1 MLKNKIYKYITI
13 EIFKTFFTILF
24 AFTAIAWT
32 VRAVNFLDLVVE
44 NGHSINTYLLFSLL
58 NITNIIT
65 KFIPLTFLLSLIIVI
80 QKLERQ
86 NELIILWTTGLNK
99 IRLVNLFFKISL
111 IVFLMQ
117 LIFAIF
123 ITPNSLN
130 KSRSLIKT
138 SDFAS
143 ISSIIKINKFS
154 DSFEDVTFFV
164 EKKNDKGEL
173 INIFI
178 RDESNTFKN
187 LISDSSNSSNTT
199 IIAKSGISSNDRLIL
214 YDGII
219 QSENKDGIINNVEFK
234 KTQLLIDPLLPRT
247 ITQPKLQETFT
258 LMLIQCVM
266 KKNNN
271 EFSIESINCPV
282 SNLKKEVIET
292 LSRRFG
298 MPIYIPV
305 ISLICSFL
313 LIFSKGKKN
322 KFYKKYVYFIIGF
335 FLLVSAEILVRYA
348 GFSYLNTV
356 LYFLL
361 PLLLAPLIYLIL
373 INKLN
378 MEKIK

>member
-1 MLKNKIYKYITI
+1 MLKNKIYKYFTI

-58 NITNIIT
+58 NVTNIVT

-80 QKLERQ
+80 QKFERQ

-111 IVFLMQ
+111 LILLIQ
-117 LIFAIF
+117 LIFAVF

-130 KSRSLIKT
+130 KSRSLIKL
-138 SDFAS
+138 SDLAS
-143 ISSIIKINKFS
+143 ISSVIKINKFS

-164 EKKNDKGEL
+164 ENINSNNEL
-173 INIFI
+173 ENIFI
-178 RDESNTFKN
+178 RDESNTFKG
-187 LISDSSNSSNTT
+187 LINDSSDSSNTT
-199 IIAKSGISSNDRLIL
+199 IIARSGLASSDRLVL
-214 YDGII
+214 YDGMI
-219 QSENKDGIINNVEFK
+219 QTENKNGNINNVEIR

-258 LMLIQCVM
+258 SSLIQCVAD
-266 KKNNN
+266 KSDQEN
-271 EFSIESINCPV
+271 SIKRLNCPQ
-282 SNLKKEVIET
+282 SNLKKEIIET
-292 LSRRFG
+292 LSRRIG
-298 MPIYIPV
+298 MPIYIPL

-313 LIFSKGKKN
+313 LIFAKEEKN
-322 KFYKKYVYFIIGF
+322 KFYNKYIYFTIGF
-335 FLLVSAEILVRYA
+335 SLLVAAEILVRYS
-348 GFSYLNTV
+348 GFSFLNTI

-361 PLLLAPLIYLIL
+361 PIVLIPIVYLIL
-373 INKLN
+373 LQKLK
-378 MEKIK
+378 MEKIS

>member
-32 VRAVNFLDLVVE
+32 VRAVNFLDLVVD

-86 NELIILWTTGLNK
+86 NELLILWTTGLNK
-99 IRLVNLFFKISL
+99 IKLVNLFFKISL

-117 LIFAIF
+117 LVFAVF

-143 ISSIIKINKFS
+143 VSSIIKINKFS

-164 EKKNDKGEL
+164 EKKNDKGQL

-178 RDESNTFKN
+178 RDESNTFKS
-187 LISDSSNSSNTT
+187 LVSDSSNSSNTT
-199 IIAKSGISSNDRLIL
+199 IIAKSGLSSDDRLVL
-214 YDGII
+214 FDGII
-219 QSENKDGIINNVEFK
+219 QTENKDGIINNVEFK

-258 LMLIQCVM
+258 YMLIQCVM
-266 KKNNN
+266 NNN
-271 EFSIESINCPV
+271 NIYSVENINCPE

-313 LIFSKGKKN
+313 LIFSKGKKI
-322 KFYKKYVYFIIGF
+322 KFYKKYIYFTIGF
-335 FLLVSAEILVRYA
+335 FLLVVAEILVRYA
-348 GFSYLNTV
+348 GFTSLNTF

-378 MEKIK
+378 IEKIR